1 MPEKL
6 NEKTAHYV
14 TVSVLSIFLVIAVAI
29 TIAQNFTLFI
39 LYDKYQKVSAAYTTL
54 SAHRAGLRN
63 LPLYE
68 PHSDF
73 PYAPINPHL
82 DSSSLAA
89 KNKNPMNIKKLDNDV
104 WEGQIG
110 VDEKGH
116 AVFSSWEYGV
126 RAGAFTLR
134 SYALKHNVDTVDKLV
149 DRFAEVKGQKHNIY
163 VLFLCESLG
172 VESDQKISLI
182 DYMPVL
188 LRAMSKYE
196 SGLDLPEEL
205 FVGYD
210 VMGRGK

>member
-1 MPEKL
+1 MLEKL

-39 LYDKYQKVSAAYTTL
+39 LYDKYQKVSTAYTTL
-54 SAHRAGLRN
+54 SAHNAGLRN

-68 PHSDF
+68 PHPDF
-73 PYAPINPHL
+73 LYTPIEPHL

-134 SYALKHNVDTVDKLV
+134 AYALKHNVDTVDHICP
-149 DRFAEVKGQKHNIY
+149 AKGQKNSPKFQGY
-163 VLFLCESLG
+163 VL
-172 VESDQKISLI
+172 
-182 DYMPVL
+182 
-188 LRAMSKYE
+188 
-196 SGLDLPEEL
+196 
-205 FVGYD
+205 
-210 VMGRGK
+210 